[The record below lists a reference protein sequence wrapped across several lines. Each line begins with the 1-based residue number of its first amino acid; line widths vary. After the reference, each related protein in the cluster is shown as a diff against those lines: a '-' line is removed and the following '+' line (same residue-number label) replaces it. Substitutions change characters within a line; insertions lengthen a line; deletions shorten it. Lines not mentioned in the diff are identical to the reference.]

1 MGLWWVCK
9 GCGVAAQTTGVGIPQ
24 CPCECGDCRWTQTS
38 KEEALSNNPEP
49 CDDHVSDDRLAE
61 LADEAEDLR

>member
-1 MGLWWVCK
+1 MVTWWACA
-9 GCGVAAQTTGVGIPQ
+9 GCGTAHKKYQIGVPQ
-24 CPCECGDCRWTQTS
+24 APCTCGEMRYKQTS
-38 KEEALSNNPEP
+38 KEDALSNNPSV

>member
-1 MGLWWVCK
+1 MRYK
-9 GCGVAAQTTGVGIPQ
+9 
-24 CPCECGDCRWTQTS
+24 QTS
-38 KEEALSNNPEP
+38 KEDALSNNPSV